1 MKGGGGGLTV
11 GVVVEWGGEGS
22 SNTTGEEDRVTET
35 GEHDSCS
42 NCGFPCIHFY
52 HLHPF

>member
-1 MKGGGGGLTV
+1 MKGGGGVDGRGGSRV
-11 GVVVEWGGEGS
+11 GGEGS

>member
-1 MKGGGGGLTV
+1 MKGGGGVDGR
-11 GVVVEWGGEGS
+11 GGSRGGGEGS